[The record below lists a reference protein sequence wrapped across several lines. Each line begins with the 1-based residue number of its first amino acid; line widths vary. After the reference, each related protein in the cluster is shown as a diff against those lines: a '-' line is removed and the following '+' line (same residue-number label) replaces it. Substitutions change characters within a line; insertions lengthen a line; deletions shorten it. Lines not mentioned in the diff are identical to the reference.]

1 MEKIIREPLGSGSES
16 RAMENDVIILEILRK
31 ARISELTKEDF
42 DFLKSQLNINK
53 KKLFFYYLLNHRIY
67 PDKINITSNSS
78 NFDLLCN
85 NFDLFRQLYPNIK
98 INYYYLSSNVEI
110 NDKIITTIHNCIEI
124 TLPSG
129 SYLRISP
136 TIKESIEMTF
146 IRVEK
151 ENHSKGEG
159 TLLMK
164 TITDYMTKTLGY
176 TPRLVLECIGS
187 VGLGSNIIE
196 IGIKKQI
203 TFFRKFGFRVENGKH
218 YPHYVMMSSP
228 ESKINLNEEMYQ
240 LAA

>member
-1 MEKIIREPLGSGSES
+1 MEKKIKELLGSGIES
-16 RAMENDVIILEILRK
+16 RAMENDVKILEILRK

-42 DFLKSQLNINK
+42 YFLKSQLNINK

-67 PDKINITSNSS
+67 PDKINITPNSS

-110 NDKIITTIHNCIEI
+110 NNKIITTLHNSIEI

-129 SYLRISP
+129 SFLRISP
-136 TIKESIEMTF
+136 TIKESIEITF

-176 TPRLVLECIGS
+176 RPRLVLECIGS
-187 VGLGSNIIE
+187 VGSNNNIIE
-196 IGIKKQI
+196 IGIKKQ
-203 TFFRKFGFRVENGKH
+203 TAFFRKFGFRVENGKH

-228 ESKINLNEEMYQ
+228 KSEINLNEEQ
-240 LAA
+240 FKLAA